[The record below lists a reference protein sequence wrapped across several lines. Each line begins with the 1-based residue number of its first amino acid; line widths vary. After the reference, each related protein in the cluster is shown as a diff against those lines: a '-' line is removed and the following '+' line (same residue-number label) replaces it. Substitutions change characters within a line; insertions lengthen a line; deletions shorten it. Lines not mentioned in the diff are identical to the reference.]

1 MLALG
6 DGALEVGLVTA
17 AFAIIP
23 LFLAIPL
30 GRLTDRRHGLPLL
43 LIGCSLQVGACLGL
57 AIAASTWTIAAAS
70 AILGLGHLGLALGV
84 QEVIARES
92 DPRHH
97 DQHFGLLSAAV
108 SLGQLVGPLLAGALL
123 SESRAGLEAATT
135 RAMIAAAG
143 VALAATVFASL
154 SNERGRVARSPA
166 SLETRHDSLRSIVA
180 TRGVPTGMFASIAV
194 LTAADVFTAYLPV
207 LGEERGIDPGIVGV
221 ILAVRAATSMV
232 SRVGIS
238 AIVRRVG
245 RLRLMSLSAAAAAAA
260 LVAVTFAD
268 NPLALAGLA
277 AVAGFG
283 LGFGQ
288 PLSMTMVVQLVPEQV
303 RGTALAVRLTGNRVG
318 QVAVPA
324 VAGLVA
330 GSAGASSVFWLLG
343 GMLVASAVAVE
354 RQPHR
359 LRGKRRVEPE
369 SVGESA

>member
-1 MLALG
+1 LLALG

-57 AIAASTWTIAAAS
+57 AVAASTWTIAAAS

-154 SNERGRVARSPA
+154 SNERGRVARSP

-194 LTAADVFTAYLPV
+194 LTAADVFTAYMPV

-268 NPLALAGLA
+268 EPVALAALA

-359 LRGKRRVEPE
+359 LRGKRGVEPE

>member
-1 MLALG
+1 ML
-6 DGALEVGLVTA
+6 
-17 AFAIIP
+17 
-23 LFLAIPL
+23 
-30 GRLTDRRHGLPLL
+30 
-43 LIGCSLQVGACLGL
+43 
-57 AIAASTWTIAAAS
+57 
-70 AILGLGHLGLALGV
+70 
-84 QEVIARES
+84 
-92 DPRHH
+92 
-97 DQHFGLLSAAV
+97 
-108 SLGQLVGPLLAGALL
+108 
-123 SESRAGLEAATT
+123 
-135 RAMIAAAG
+135 AAAG
-143 VALAATVFASL
+143 VALAATVFASF
-154 SNERGRVARSPA
+154 SNERGRLARSPSA
-166 SLETRHDSLRSIVA
+166 SHARHESLRSIVG

-207 LGEERGIDPGIVGV
+207 LGEERGIGPGVVGV
-221 ILAVRAATSMV
+221 ILAVRAATSTV

-260 LVAVTFAD
+260 LVAVTFTD
-268 NPLALAGLA
+268 DPLALAALA
-277 AVAGFG
+277 AIAGFG

-330 GSAGASSVFWLLG
+330 GSAGAASVFWLLG

-359 LRGKRRVEPE
+359 LRGKRGVEPE
-369 SVGESA
+369 SIGESA